1 MSLRRN
7 FVFASAPRALRPNR
21 SRRFLFF
28 PLSLILVLTL
38 FLPLSAH
45 AAKNILVFGDSLSA
59 GYGLEIDKSWVYLL
73 RQELKRTQSGFSVV
87 NASISGETTAGGKQR
102 IAKALK
108 QFHPKIVI
116 VELGA
121 NDGLRGTPI
130 KDMEANLDYIIKKS
144 HGAGAK
150 VLLLGMQLPPN
161 YGEPYITQFAD
172 VYPRLAE
179 KYRILLLP
187 FLLEGIRADQ
197 FQADNLHPVAEA
209 QQHIMLNV
217 LQELKHLL
225 H

>member
-1 MSLRRN
+1 MLT
-7 FVFASAPRALRPNR
+7 L
-21 SRRFLFF
+21 LF
-28 PLSLILVLTL
+28 PLG
-38 FLPLSAH
+38 AH
-45 AAKNILVFGDSLSA
+45 AAKSIMVFGDSLSA
-59 GYGLEIDKSWVYLL
+59 GYGLAIDKSWVHLL
-73 RQELKRTQSGFSVV
+73 QKELKRTQSGYNVV

-108 QFHPKIVI
+108 QFKPKVVI

-130 KDMEANLDYIIKKS
+130 KNMEANLDYIIRKS
-144 HGAGAK
+144 LEAGAK
-150 VLLLGMQLPPN
+150 VLLLGMKLPPN

-172 VYPRLAE
+172 VYPRLAN
-179 KYRILLLP
+179 RHHILLLP
-187 FLLEGIRADQ
+187 FLLEGVRPDQ

-217 LQELKHLL
+217 MQELKHLL